1 METQNN
7 LKSNF
12 KMLSSCINIESEEMK
27 KLPLCGILNINKPA
41 GLTSRQV
48 VNHVQRIVKPIKVG
62 HAGTLDPMATGVL
75 AVCVGKATRLVPYI
89 QQYHKQYVA
98 KFLLGKQ
105 SDTDDITGNVID
117 VMGGKECSRSEIEAL
132 LPQFRGKIQQI
143 PPQFSAVHVDGKRAY
158 RLARKGEEVTISS
171 REVEIFELELTQFN
185 FPELTL
191 EMKCGSGTYVR
202 SVGRDIGELLK
213 SGAVMTQLVRTE
225 IGCYQISDAVDL
237 EEITVNSLPELL
249 LPPQTALLSVP
260 QYELSSHET
269 KEVSHGRKV
278 ILTDKL
284 PFKTEVTIA
293 LFTPENELACL
304 AEYQADKKLLA
315 PRMVFL

>member
-1 METQNN
+1 
-7 LKSNF
+7 
-12 KMLSSCINIESEEMK
+12 MK

-48 VNHVQRIVKPIKVG
+48 VNHVQRIVKPTKVG

-89 QQYHKQYVA
+89 QQYHKQYIAQFV
-98 KFLLGKQ
+98 LGKQ

-117 VMGGKECSRSEIEAL
+117 VPGLKECSLSQVETL
-132 LPQFRGKIQQI
+132 LPQFKGKIQQI

-158 RLARKGEEVTISS
+158 KLARKGEEVNISS

-185 FPELTL
+185 YPEMTL

-237 EEITVNSLPELL
+237 EDITENSLPELL
-249 LPPQTALLSVP
+249 LSPQTALLSVP
-260 QYELSSHET
+260 KYELSNNET
-269 KEVSHGRKV
+269 KEISHGRKV
-278 ILTDKL
+278 VLTGKVL
-284 PFKTEVTIA
+284 FEPGETIA
-293 LFTPENELACL
+293 LFTPENQLACL
-304 AEYQADKKLLA
+304 AGYQAAEKLFA